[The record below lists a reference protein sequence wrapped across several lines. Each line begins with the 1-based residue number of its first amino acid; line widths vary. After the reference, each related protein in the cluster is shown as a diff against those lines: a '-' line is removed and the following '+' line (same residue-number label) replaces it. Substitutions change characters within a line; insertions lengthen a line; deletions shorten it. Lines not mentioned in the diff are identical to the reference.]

1 MLLMLHPESIKF
13 RQLQPGANTA
23 YVLGSFFRTD
33 RRFIDSTIFPSE
45 MPAIWAI
52 QGQRVV
58 LDAPGNPSIR
68 QMSFEVTRL
77 PNWGWHLYS
86 SLYKVEMMSMQ
97 ERALTEAAAEGVSL
111 QWPEIVAESAL
122 SEAWE
127 EYDVFAADDEEECD
141 GEDGSLDDDFQQLLM
156 GPNGED
162 EETGD
167 DAYDAYAGCY
177 DSPAQYP
184 ESEQSDADHYH
195 TEPPMPAG
203 ISPRTL
209 QRTLNEMLL
218 YDSYGSDDMAP
229 APKRVAPSSVPE

>member
-1 MLLMLHPESIKF
+1 LGHWWLTRRINYQLH
-13 RQLQPGANTA
+13 PGANTA

-33 RRFIDSTIFPSE
+33 RKFIDSAIFPAE
-45 MPAIWAI
+45 MPAVWSI

-68 QMSFEVTRL
+68 QMSFAVTRL

-97 ERALTEAAAEGVSL
+97 ERALTAAAAEGAQL
-111 QWPEIVAESAL
+111 QWPELASESAGL
-122 SEAWE
+122 DNEAWK
-127 EYDVFAADDEEECD
+127 EYDVYAADDEVYPQEYD
-141 GEDGSLDDDFQQLLM
+141 GEDESLDDDFQQLLM

-162 EETGD
+162 EGDGD
-167 DAYDAYAGCY
+167 DDYAGCY

-184 ESEQSDADHYH
+184 ESEQSDADLRD
-195 TEPPMPAG
+195 TDPPMPAG

-218 YDSYGSDDMAP
+218 YDSYGSDDMTP
-229 APKRVAPSSVPE
+229 APKHVQSVT